1 MGNADIRAIEPAIS
15 CDSNPPLDE
24 QQQSSHCQDVTKEVP
39 GRKERCKDNRVVTFQ
54 LPQSADGANLGRV
67 GRWYHETLAH
77 RSYIVWL
84 HGVVVRVANVLR
96 TFRSNSR
103 KHDTHRIRPLARISR
118 RRWHQTTLDSET
130 QLLKSCWPVPQTER
144 LFLPTFPVDERRS
157 ERYVERSHLA
167 DGAFGR
173 VYVVQGACDNT
184 TVDAIPHRYA
194 LKILQKSNIILSH
207 SAGQVR
213 DEVKIQTICGHHPF
227 IVPCIDYW
235 QNRTSIFLLCE
246 FYSNGELFHR
256 LKSFTVQL
264 VQLYVAEL
272 ALALDFL
279 HNAGII
285 YRDLKP
291 ENILLDDQF
300 HIKLTDFG
308 LSKWLSIG
316 DRTTT
321 LCGTIQYMAPEIL
334 QGEPYGHT
342 VDWWALGVLACRMY
356 TGRYPNMDPAEY
368 LRATAAGL
376 DTHPATAA
384 RTSAYAPT
392 AINTSRVKRLLPE
405 SVDRL
410 VPEGRDLLQRLLQ
423 PDPKVRLRSLLQLQR
438 IALYQ
443 HYRWD
448 DVRQMKIL
456 PRDLFDEECLTEME
470 DISFPEF

>member
-15 CDSNPPLDE
+15 CDSNPALDE
-24 QQQSSHCQDVTKEVP
+24 QPQSSHYQDVPEKVP
-39 GRKERCKDNRVVTFQ
+39 GRKERRKDNRVVSFQ

-77 RSYIVWL
+77 RSYIVRL

-96 TFRSNSR
+96 TLRQNYR
-103 KHDTHRIRPLARISR
+103 KNGTHRIRPLARISR

-173 VYVVQGACDNT
+173 VYRVQDACHNA
-184 TVDAIPHRYA
+184 TVDASPHWYA
-194 LKILQKSNIILSH
+194 LKILQKSNIVLSD

-227 IVPCIDYW
+227 IVPCVDYW

-246 FYSNGELFHR
+246 FYSNGEIFHR

-300 HIKLTDFG
+300 HIKLIDFG

-368 LRATAAGL
+368 LRATVAGL
-376 DTHPATAA
+376 DTHPATAT
-384 RTSAYAPT
+384 RPSAYAAT
-392 AINTSRVKRLLPE
+392 AINRSTVTRLLPE

-423 PDPKVRLRSLLQLQR
+423 PDPKDRIRSLLQLQR

-448 DVRQMKIL
+448 AVRHMKIR

-470 DISFPEF
+470 DIAFPEF